1 MMRRS
6 GQPAGVRA
14 VPDRR
19 GLVPLWTLRCAT
31 ALTAVLL
38 GGVVWDGMAWDGSA
52 WIALPLLVV
61 AAAAILPSTG
71 LVALSLLL
79 LVVSY
84 AVNMPPGWPW
94 LPVFVAGLHA
104 LFVLY
109 LLLLPL
115 PRHGWISLLA
125 LRELALSYLRIQA
138 LAQPIAVLALLIDD
152 DGSNLAVVIMGVA
165 ALSSWSLWL
174 VVRRTR

>member
-6 GQPAGVRA
+6 GQPVGVRA

-19 GLVPLWTLRCAT
+19 GLVPLWTIRCAA

-38 GGVVWDGMAWDGSA
+38 GGVVWDGSA
-52 WIALPLLVV
+52 WIALPLVVV
-61 AAAAILPSTG
+61 AAAAILPWTG

-94 LPVFVAGLHA
+94 LLVFVAGLHA

-115 PRHGWISLLA
+115 PLHGWISLLA

-138 LAQPIAVLALLIDD
+138 LAQPIAVLALLLDD
-152 DGSNLAVVIMGVA
+152 AGSNLVVVIMGVA
-165 ALSSWSLWL
+165 ALSGWSLWL